1 MTDDEPPRFVTT
13 TEQFSTDFE
22 TTTVESEPV
31 LVHSLEG
38 EGGRA
43 VVGVYSTE
51 IYEGECHLAVGID
64 VTAARQTAEPQ
75 KSDTAAN
82 DEPDTPISVA
92 RPAERVPEPVE
103 PSLPESVT
111 YSELT
116 IGERIGDGGFAE
128 VRAATVESTPDAALA
143 VKRLSDEG
151 TLTGATIDRFVEA
164 AKLWAECDDHRHV
177 VSVVDWGKVPR
188 PWIAMERLTGG
199 DLRQRLRDAD
209 DGLAIDEG
217 LWIASV
223 LAETLADVHHL
234 GVRHFDLRAE
244 NVLFA
249 PTPEAAWDL
258 PKIGDWGVAKT
269 QRGGGDPAALDPR
282 YAAPEQFESD
292 RALDHRTDIY
302 QLGAVLYELLTGRVP
317 TATGAEGE
325 SVAERSLP
333 TPPSELRP
341 ELPSSVDKVV
351 QTALAPAPSERY
363 SRAVYLAD
371 ALDDLV
377 DDTP

>member
-13 TEQFSTDFE
+13 TEQFSTDFG

-31 LVHSLEG
+31 LVHSLAG
-38 EGGRA
+38 EGGQA

-51 IYEGECHLAVGID
+51 IHEGECHLAVGID
-64 VTAARQTAEPQ
+64 ETVSRKTAEPQ
-75 KSDTAAN
+75 NSDTAAN
-82 DEPDTPISVA
+82 DEPDAAATVA
-92 RPAERVPEPVE
+92 RPAEKVPEPVE
-103 PSLPESVT
+103 PPLPESVT

-116 IGERIGDGGFAE
+116 IGERVGDGGFAE
-128 VRAATVESTPDAALA
+128 VRAATVESSPDAELA

-151 TLTGATIDRFVEA
+151 TLARATIDQFVEA
-164 AKLWAECDDHRHV
+164 AKLWGQCDDHPHV

-199 DLRQRLRDAD
+199 DLRQRLQTAD

-234 GVRHFDLRAE
+234 GVRHFDLRAQ

-249 PTPEAAWDL
+249 PTPEGVWDL

-269 QRGGGDPAALDPR
+269 QRSGDDPAALDPR

-292 RALDHRTDIY
+292 RELDHRTDIY
-302 QLGAVLYELLTGRVP
+302 QLGAVLYELLTGAVP

-341 ELPSSVDKVV
+341 ELPSSVDEVV

-363 SRAVYLAD
+363 SRAIYLAD